1 MVNPR
6 WEWNPALLHLRA
18 RLEEAFLR
26 AVRPDVGQIDLD
38 SNAAAEMDA
47 ISLADRRRRPV
58 VLLA

>member
-1 MVNPR
+1 MESGV
-6 WEWNPALLHLRA
+6 ASLRG

-58 VLLA
+58 LLFA